1 MTEIMV
7 TIFIVIALSL
17 ICGLF
22 SIAVGYIVEEVCKLY
37 RRIRYGDNDQGE

>member
-7 TIFIVIALSL
+7 TIFIVIVLSL

-22 SIAVGYIVEEVCKLY
+22 SIAVGYIVEEAYKLH
-37 RRIRYGDNDQGE
+37 RRSRYGDNDQGE